1 MRHPDG
7 WRGVVQPHRLV
18 WRRQRQIR
26 RKTCLRH
33 RRHPTSLLISD
44 LFTYN
49 RVAHKG
55 LATDCLS
62 RQLEPVAIAICQGA
76 SNGTTRHWMA
86 KMAERPRKILICS
99 CEDTIPLDGAR
110 VERACRGADVVRGR
124 QLCRAELDRVRDAAA
139 GGQPIAV
146 ACTQE
151 APLFSEQGHETAMT
165 FVNIRETAGWSKD
178 AKTAGP
184 KIAALIAAAGE
195 VMPDVPVVSLT
206 SAGSTLLYGKD
217 ERVVE
222 AARLLKD
229 HLDVTVLVG
238 KDDAILPPSTT
249 EFPLLKGTIRTASGH
264 LGAFKLRVDNYAAPA
279 PSSRDRLNF
288 AAPRDDVELQ
298 SDVLIDLSGGA
309 PLFSSPDLRDGYL
322 RADPRDAAAVLRT
335 VLKARDLSGTF
346 EKPRYIAFTEYLC
359 AHSRS
364 NIVGCHRCLDLC
376 PTGAITPNGDH
387 VAIDAQ
393 ICAGCGQCA
402 AACPTGAAGYALPP
416 ADSLLRKLRVLL
428 AAFLETGGVQP
439 VLLFHDA
446 DHGRPLI
453 EALAR
458 YGDGL
463 PANVLPVEVNEIT
476 QLGLETLAAAFAYG
490 ATAVRFLLRA
500 KPRHDVSGV
509 NKTIAFG
516 QTIVAGLGFD
526 GPRIA
531 SIETD
536 DPEVLGQML
545 RAIDVVGAVGR
556 PATFVAVGKKREVL
570 QLALR
575 ELHAAAPAPVD
586 VIALPEGAPFGKVD
600 VNVDGC
606 TLCLSCV
613 SACPTGA
620 LADDPERPMLR
631 FTEDACVQCGLCRAT
646 CPEKVITLVPQIDFR
661 AATAS
666 SHVVK
671 QEDPFLCIRCGTPFG
686 VKSTVE
692 RVAAKLEG
700 KHWMYKDSKHR
711 LDLVKMCADCRVQV
725 TAEENFDPF
734 GAPQRPRLRTTED
747 YLRARQEKG
756 ES

>member
-1 MRHPDG
+1 
-7 WRGVVQPHRLV
+7 
-18 WRRQRQIR
+18 
-26 RKTCLRH
+26 
-33 RRHPTSLLISD
+33 
-44 LFTYN
+44 
-49 RVAHKG
+49 
-55 LATDCLS
+55 
-62 RQLEPVAIAICQGA
+62 
-76 SNGTTRHWMA
+76 
-86 KMAERPRKILICS
+86 MAERPRKILICS
-99 CEDTIPLDGAR
+99 CEDTIPLDGGR
-110 VERACRGADVVRGR
+110 VERACCGADVLRGR
-124 QLCRAELDRVRDAAA
+124 QLCRAELERVREAAA
-139 GGQPIAV
+139 SADAV
-146 ACTQE
+146 TIACTQE
-151 APLFSEQGHETAMT
+151 APLFAEIGDAAMT

-178 AKTAGP
+178 AKAAGP

-195 VMPDVPVVSLT
+195 AMPDVPGVTLT
-206 SAGSTLLYGKD
+206 SEGATLVYGKG
-217 ERVVE
+217 ERAIE

-229 HLDVTVLVG
+229 HLAVTVLIG

-249 EFPLLKGTIRTASGH
+249 EFPLHKGTIRAASGH
-264 LGAFKLRVDNYAAPA
+264 LGAFKLRVDRYAAPA

-298 SDVLIDLSGGA
+298 CDVLIDLSGGTA
-309 PLFSSPDLRDGYL
+309 LFPAPDLRDGYL
-322 RADPRDAAAVLRT
+322 RADPGDAAAVLRT

-346 EKPRYIAFTEYLC
+346 EKPRYIAFSEHLC

-376 PTGAITPNGDH
+376 PTGAIAPNGDH

-416 ADSLLRKLRVLL
+416 ADALLRKLRILL
-428 AAFLETGGVQP
+428 ATFLDSGGVQP
-439 VLLFHDA
+439 VLLFHDR

-458 YGDGL
+458 YGEGL
-463 PANVLPVEVNEIT
+463 PANVLPHELNEIT
-476 QLGLETLAAAFAYG
+476 QLGLETLAGAFAYG

-500 KPRHDVSGV
+500 KPRHDLSGL
-509 NKTIAFG
+509 NKTIAFA
-516 QTIVAGLGFD
+516 QAIVGGLGFD
-526 GPRIA
+526 GARIA

-536 DPEVLGQML
+536 DPDVLGQTL
-545 RAIDVVGAVGR
+545 RAIDAVGVVSK
-556 PATFVAVGKKREVL
+556 PASFVAAGKKRDVL
-570 QLALR
+570 AQSLR
-575 ELHAAAPAPVD
+575 ELHAAAPTPVD

-600 VNVDGC
+600 VKVDGC

-620 LADDPERPMLR
+620 LADGPERPTLR
-631 FTEDACVQCGLCRAT
+631 FTEAACVQCGLCRAT
-646 CPEKVITLVPQIDFR
+646 CPERVITLKPQIDFR
-661 AATAS
+661 AATAAS
-666 SHVVK
+666 RIVK

-686 VKSTVE
+686 VKSSVE

-700 KHWMYKDSKHR
+700 KHWMYKDTKSR

-734 GAPQRPRLRTTED
+734 GAPARPRLRTTED
-747 YLRARQEKG
+747 YLRAREREG